1 VELTSIRNRSFA
13 RARAAATTHFIIGLT
28 LLAGV
33 SITAWHLHRLVPALP
48 LPTMTLFLGVAV
60 GSACALSPALRHLRP
75 AAEVPL
81 AVGMVLL
88 GAQCDVVAVHTV
100 GFVGI
105 ALLLLHWWI
114 AGRILRYALERAGES
129 KRTASLVSVG
139 SSGAGISAVLAAESS
154 DPESPPRARLLAESS
169 DPESPPRARLLA
181 VASTLVTGALGFVL
195 LPLVASSFWSS
206 ATTVARLSGIA
217 MPTTAEAVLIGAA
230 HSPEALRG
238 TGAFRFVVNLLQ
250 WIPVLGHARRFAP
263 REERGAARSVVR
275 TAAAVARRMPGF
287 VWGLTLLAAVGTLG
301 GFADHERRVL
311 ANVTN
316 WAFLGALAGVGFAI
330 RPLEIAALGWR
341 PIVAAVIGWL
351 AAATILLGAVIAS
364 SRA

>member
-139 SSGAGISAVLAAESS
+139 SSGAEISAVLA
-154 DPESPPRARLLAESS
+154 AESS